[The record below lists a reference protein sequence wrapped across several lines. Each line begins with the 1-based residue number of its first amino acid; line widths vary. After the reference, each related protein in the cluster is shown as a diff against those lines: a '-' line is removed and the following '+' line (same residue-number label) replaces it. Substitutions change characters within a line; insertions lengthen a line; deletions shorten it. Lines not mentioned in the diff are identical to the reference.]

1 MKAGLP
7 GRMRAMDVTRRTCSA
22 VFLLAM
28 GVLLMEIAL
37 TRVFSLVLWYHFAF
51 VAISLALFGSAAGGV
66 AAYCLE
72 ERIRRAGTTRVLA
85 RAASAFPWLLACTVL
100 FLAHSPFSPSPAG
113 SGAGALGASGTT
125 VLATIFL
132 VTGVP
137 FFVAGFLLSVVLRAA
152 SDRAGHLYAFD
163 LTGAACGCLVAL
175 PALGVVGGTGTV
187 LAAGVA
193 VGVAAMLFSSEA
205 GPVREGSS
213 WGSQVA
219 AMVAAASLALALL
232 GLFEL
237 PLLRWAAAG
246 PLGLDP
252 SQVDQIPATVAHFR
266 SGSGA
271 APSLYSWLADLAGS
285 QDGTLASL
293 GAAALVTLVLMA
305 APWKGALLA
314 VAGLALLGRRLR
326 RTGGL
331 RAWAP
336 VSCAFA
342 CLCVAGAVRD
352 GPFAV
357 RFSKGTYHEGVEFAG
372 WNSFS
377 QVAVTGDLPTG
388 RPVTWGLSP
397 LWEGAG
403 PPQKGVLIDGAAG
416 TAITRFDGDLEAV
429 AFLRHD
435 LTTLGY
441 AIAPRSKVAVIG
453 PGGGLDVLAALLH
466 GVDEVVGIELNP
478 LIVQAVDEEFGDY
491 SGHLYSMPGVRIE
504 VDEGRSFLRRSGETF
519 DLIQLSLIDTWA
531 ATAAGAYA
539 LSENSLYTAEA
550 FGDYLDRL
558 GPDGVLAMTRFR
570 FDPPLQVAR
579 LVSLAREALQRR
591 GEADWADRI
600 AVVSAEGASQFLL
613 KKTAFTADEVATLEA
628 RALELGFDPE
638 VLPGRPA
645 PGIYADLLAHPDPEP
660 FLASY
665 PWDLRPATDNRP
677 FFFHFVK
684 PGDFLGGSIDAEARE
699 EGVDQAF
706 NFFAVSI
713 LVTLLGTVTLL
724 ALLFLA
730 VPLALRNRQALV
742 DQGADKARTLVFFG
756 LVGLGFMLV
765 EIPLIQEFV
774 RFLGHPTYALAVI
787 LFSLLLFGGLG
798 SRTTQAVPE
807 DGLVGALRRAALA
820 VVVLA
825 PLAAWALPGLLDSL
839 IHLPLPARCLVAA
852 LLLAPLGFALGR
864 PFPLGVRLTGAAF
877 AEIVP
882 WTWAANGAASVVGS
896 VLAICLAMNFG
907 FPTVIGLGAACYA
920 CLPASV
926 PGRRLP

>member
-1 MKAGLP
+1 MKGHRP
-7 GRMRAMDVTRRTCSA
+7 GRMPTMDVTRRTCSA

-72 ERIRRAGTTRVLA
+72 DRIRQAGTTRVLA
-85 RAASAFPWLLACTVL
+85 RAASAFPWLLAGTVL

-113 SGAGALGASGTT
+113 SGAGSLGASGSA

-152 SDRAGHLYAFD
+152 SDRAGRLYAFD

-175 PALGVVGGTGTV
+175 PALGLVGGTGTV
-187 LAAGVA
+187 LTAGVA
-193 VGVAAMLFSSEA
+193 VGAAGLLFASQAE
-205 GPVREGSS
+205 PVRDGSTWGSS
-213 WGSQVA
+213 VA
-219 AMVAAASLALALL
+219 VAVAAASLSLALL

-237 PLLRWAAAG
+237 PLLRWASAG
-246 PLGLDP
+246 PLDLDP
-252 SQVDQIPATVAHFR
+252 SQVDQIPATIAHFR
-266 SGSGA
+266 TGA
-271 APSLYSWLADLAGS
+271 SPSLYSWLADLAGQS
-285 QDGTLASL
+285 DGSL
-293 GAAALVTLVLMA
+293 PAAALVTLVLLV
-305 APWKGALLA
+305 APWKGLLMAVGVGALL
-314 VAGLALLGRRLR
+314 VRRMR

-331 RAWAP
+331 RIWAP
-336 VSCAFA
+336 ASCLFA
-342 CLCVAGAVRD
+342 CLCVAGADRG
-352 GPFAV
+352 GPFDA
-357 RFSKGTYHEGVEFAG
+357 RFSKGAHHEGVEFAG

-377 QVAVTGDLPTG
+377 QVAVTGDLPVG
-388 RPVTWGLSP
+388 RPVAWGLSP
-397 LWEGAG
+397 LWEGDG

-416 TAITRFDGDLEAV
+416 TAITRFHGDLETV

-558 GPDGVLAMTRFR
+558 APDGVLAMTRFR

-579 LVSLAREALQRR
+579 LVSLAREAIERR
-591 GEADWADRI
+591 GGRDWADRI
-600 AVVSAEGASQFLL
+600 AVVSAEGASLFLL
-613 KKTAFTADEVATLEA
+613 KKTPFTVDEVAALEA

-638 VLPGRPA
+638 VLPGRSA
-645 PGIYADLLAHPDPEP
+645 PGIYGPLLAHEDPEP
-660 FLASY
+660 FYGSY
-665 PWDLRPATDNRP
+665 QWDLRPATDNRP

-684 PGDFLGGSIDAEARE
+684 PGDFLGGSLDKGDRE
-699 EGVDQAF
+699 EGVDQTF

-713 LVTLLGTVTLL
+713 LVTLLGAVTLL
-724 ALLFLA
+724 ATAFLA
-730 VPLALRNRQALV
+730 VPLALRHRGALAEH
-742 DQGADKARTLVFFG
+742 GADKARTLAFFG

-798 SRTTQAVPE
+798 SRTTQAVAE
-807 DGLVGALRRAALA
+807 GGLVGALRRAAIT
-820 VVVLA
+820 VVILA
-825 PLAAWALPGLLDSL
+825 PLAAWVLPGLLDSL
-839 IHLPLPARCLVAA
+839 IHLALPARCVVAA

-877 AEIVP
+877 ADIVP

-907 FPTVIGLGAACYA
+907 FPAVIGIGAACYA
-920 CLPASV
+920 GLLAAV